1 MTSSTSATAPMTC
14 ILTNFSSDA
23 SARGIVRILM
33 QEKIITSV
41 NIFQHHL
48 TIYPWEGQ
56 IHERDEASAI
66 FKTSVENKMR
76 LIKRL
81 KELHP
86 YDVPSIVSFDSS
98 SIAEYAA
105 WLGAP
110 DGYKT
115 SNKED

>member
-1 MTSSTSATAPMTC
+1 MTAIETAPMTY

-23 SARGIVRILM
+23 SARSICRILM
-33 QEKIITSV
+33 QEKVITAV

-56 IHERDEASAI
+56 IHERDEAAAV
-66 FKTSVENKMR
+66 FKTSLDNKMR

-86 YDVPSIVSFDSS
+86 YDVPSIVSIDSNS
-98 SIAEYAA
+98 TADYAA
-105 WLGAP
+105 WLAAP
-110 DGYKT
+110 DGYRSSDKG
-115 SNKED
+115 E